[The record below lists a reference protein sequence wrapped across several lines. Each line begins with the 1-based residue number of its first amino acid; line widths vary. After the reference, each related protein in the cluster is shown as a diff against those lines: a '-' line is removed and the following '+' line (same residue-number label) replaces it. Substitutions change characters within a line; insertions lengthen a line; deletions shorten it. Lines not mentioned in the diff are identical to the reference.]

1 VTARLNGAGIAAVG
15 ELLRLRDFRRL
26 YITRLVSASGDGM
39 FQAALASYVLFNPE
53 NATTPA
59 ETASAL
65 AAVLLPYSLIGPFV
79 GVFLDRWSR
88 QRVLV
93 VGNIIKVALVVVV
106 ALLVGAG
113 SEGALFFV
121 AAVATLGVNRFFL
134 SALSAG
140 LPRVVSEPQLVT
152 ANALSTTSGSMATIA
167 GAGIGGLVRFGFDS
181 GHGVGDGVIASIVVL
196 AAIAYGLA
204 SLIATAMA
212 RDTLGPSADERSAAL
227 STSIWQSITEVS
239 RDLGRAARHVLAHR
253 RAADAL
259 AAISAH
265 RFFYGVATLMI
276 VLLDRNYFTSNV
288 TSGLR
293 GLGAAVAATGCGI
306 LVAAAITPAATRR
319 FGKRA
324 WITWLLAAAG
334 LGIAAFGLPFQQDL
348 LILGAFVLGI
358 SAQGVKISV
367 DTTVQEEIDDV
378 FRGRVFSV
386 YDMLFNVT
394 YVAAAAVTATAVPKS
409 GRSTIVMASLAIGY
423 LVAAAGYSLLSARH
437 RANAGRSPS
446 DAVIEIAAVDHDGPS
461 SVGLA
466 APKTSSPGRN
476 PP

>member
-1 VTARLNGAGIAAVG
+1 VAARLRGAGIPAVR
-15 ELLRLRDFRRL
+15 ELLRLRGFRLL

-93 VGNIIKVALVVVV
+93 VGNAVKVALGVVV

-140 LPRVVSEPQLVT
+140 LPRVVDERQLVT
-152 ANALSTTSGSMATIA
+152 ANALSTTSGSIATIA
-167 GAGIGGLVRFGFDS
+167 GAGIGGLVRFGFD
-181 GHGVGDGVIASIVVL
+181 GGDGVGDGVIASIVVL
-196 AAIAYGLA
+196 AAIVYGLA
-204 SLIATAMA
+204 ALIATAMS
-212 RDTLGPSADERSAAL
+212 RDLLGPSDDERSIASA
-227 STSIWQSITEVS
+227 TSIRQSITDVT
-239 RDLGRAARHVLAHR
+239 RDLGRAARHVFAHR

-259 AAISAH
+259 GAISSH

-276 VLLDRNYFTSNV
+276 VLLDRNYFTHNA

-293 GLGAAVAATGCGI
+293 GLGAAVAATGGGI
-306 LVAAAITPAATRR
+306 LVAAAITPWATRQ

-334 LGIAAFGLPFQQDL
+334 VAIGVFGLPFRQGL
-348 LILGAFVLGI
+348 LVLGAFVLGI
-358 SAQGVKISV
+358 SAQGVKICV
-367 DTTVQEEIDDV
+367 DTTVQEEIDDA
-378 FRGRVFSV
+378 FRGRVFAV

-394 YVAAAAVTATAVPKS
+394 YVAAAAVTASVVPKN
-409 GRSTIVMASLAIGY
+409 GHSTSVMALLAVGY
-423 LVAAAGYSLLSARH
+423 VVAAAGYAVVSARH
-437 RANAGRSPS
+437 RDGNA
-446 DAVIEIAAVDHDGPS
+446 IAEPHPAGVVRRP
-461 SVGLA
+461 A
-466 APKTSSPGRN
+466 M
-476 PP
+476 

>member
-1 VTARLNGAGIAAVG
+1 MKPRDGEAHSGSAAAQLR
-15 ELLRLRDFRRL
+15 ELLRVRDFRLL

-65 AAVLLPYSLIGPFV
+65 AAVLLPYSLIGPFA

-93 VGNIIKVALVVVV
+93 IGNIIKVALVVVV
-106 ALLVGAG
+106 AALVGAG
-113 SEGALFFV
+113 SAGALFFV

-140 LPRVVSEPQLVT
+140 LPRVVSESQLVT

-167 GAGIGGLVRFGFDS
+167 GAGIGGLVRFGFDR

-204 SLIATAMA
+204 ALVATVMG
-212 RDTLGPSADERSAAL
+212 RETLGPSAEERSAAR
-227 STSIWQSITEVS
+227 STSIRRSIVEVS
-239 RDLGRAARHVLAHR
+239 RDLGWAARHVLAHR

-276 VLLDRNYFTSNV
+276 VLLDRNYFTHNA

-293 GLGAAVAATGCGI
+293 GLGAAVAATGGGI
-306 LVAAAITPAATRR
+306 LVAAAITPWASRR

-324 WITWLLAAAG
+324 WISWLLAAAG
-334 LGIAAFGLPFQQDL
+334 VAIAAFGLPFNQGL

-367 DTTVQEEIDDV
+367 DTTVQEEIDDS

-409 GRSTIVMASLAIGY
+409 GRSFVAMLLLAVGY
-423 LVAAAGYSLLSARH
+423 LIAAAVFWAVSSRRPASPGTSR
-437 RANAGRSPS
+437 RA
-446 DAVIEIAAVDHDGPS
+446 DAVP
-461 SVGLA
+461 
-466 APKTSSPGRN
+466 TSPGR
-476 PP
+476 PVVQAARRRD

>member
-1 VTARLNGAGIAAVG
+1 VAARLNGAGVAAVG
-15 ELLRLRDFRRL
+15 NLLRLRDFRLL

-93 VGNIIKVALVVVV
+93 VGNIIKVALVVAV

-113 SEGALFFV
+113 SEGAFFFV

-167 GAGIGGLVRFGFDS
+167 GAGIGGLVGFGFDS
-181 GHGVGDGVIASIVVL
+181 GHGVGNGVIASIVVL
-196 AAIAYGLA
+196 AAIVYGLA

-212 RDTLGPSADERSAAL
+212 RETLGPSADERSAAL
-227 STSIWQSITEVS
+227 SASIWQSITEVS

-259 AAISAH
+259 TAISAH

-276 VLLDRNYFTSNV
+276 VLLDRNYFTSNA

-334 LGIAAFGLPFQQDL
+334 LGIAAFGLPFQPDL

-394 YVAAAAVTATAVPKS
+394 YVAAAAVTATAVPQS
-409 GRSTIVMASLAIGY
+409 GRSTIVMALLAIGY
-423 LVAAAGYSLLSARH
+423 LVAAVGYSLLSARH
-437 RANAGRSPS
+437 RGDAGRSPS
-446 DAVIEIAAVDHDGPS
+446 EAVIDIAAVDHDGPVIGGFGS
-461 SVGLA
+461 
-466 APKTSSPGRN
+466 T
-476 PP
+476 